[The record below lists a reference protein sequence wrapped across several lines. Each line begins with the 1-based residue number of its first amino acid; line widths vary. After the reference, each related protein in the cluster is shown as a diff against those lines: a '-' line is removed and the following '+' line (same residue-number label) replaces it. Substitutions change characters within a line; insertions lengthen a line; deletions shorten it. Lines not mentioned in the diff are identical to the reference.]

1 MSTSEPEHGPDL
13 RRDDV
18 SAIGIE
24 PGLARPAGF
33 LDGGLRSIVD
43 VRNQLASRVASRFWL
58 ACLVCVLLVAL
69 GLQWS
74 SARAEPVD
82 VASIPTASVV
92 VQEASSEATEVTEP
106 PPIVVHVAGEV
117 IQPGLVTLDPGSRVA
132 QAIDR
137 AGGPTGDADLHR
149 LNLALVVDDGT
160 SITVPAIGD
169 DDAEPLIRGT
179 QGNAGSPDGPG
190 ASSTPINVNTADS
203 QTLQQLPGVGP
214 STGDAIVEWRNENG
228 PFASADDLLLVPGI
242 GPAKLEA
249 IRDSIVT

>member
-1 MSTSEPEHGPDL
+1 MSTSEPEHGQGL

-18 SAIGIE
+18 PVVEIE
-24 PGLARPAGF
+24 PGLAQPAG
-33 LDGGLRSIVD
+33 LLGGGLRSIVD
-43 VRNQLASRVASRFWL
+43 VRNQLASRVTSRIWL

-69 GLQWS
+69 GLQRS

-82 VASIPTASVV
+82 VGSIPTASVV
-92 VQEASSEATEVTEP
+92 VQEASPKVTEVTESP
-106 PPIVVHVAGEV
+106 SIVVHVAGEV

-160 SITVPAIGD
+160 SITVPAVGD
-169 DDAEPLIRGT
+169 DDAEPLIRGG
-179 QGNAGSPDGPG
+179 QGTAGGPDGPDTRS
-190 ASSTPINVNTADS
+190 APTNVNTADS